1 MTPTNQEQ
9 GESVE
14 VTNSITY
21 EVVHGWPKLPK
32 DCLLGQV
39 TGVGVDSH
47 DRVFVFHR
55 AEGIDLSGTGTM
67 VSNPTILCID
77 GLTGEILSTWGENL
91 FTIPHGL
98 TIDCEDNIW
107 VTDVGEERVLKF
119 SDAGDLLLVVGEKGV
134 PGLDGQHFNRPT
146 DIAVTPAG
154 EFYVSDGYG
163 NSRVAKFAAD
173 GTFLFDWG
181 EKGAGPGQ
189 FQTPHSITLDA
200 EGKVYVA
207 DRENARIQIF
217 DPDGHFIAQWKSAEL
232 GRPWGVQIGP
242 DNLLYVADG
251 GDWEPEGKPSSHVLK
266 LDLDGNILA
275 KWGSHGRYD
284 GQFVWAHE
292 VAVGSDGSVYVGDLL
307 GMRIQ
312 KFERRLRST

>member
-1 MTPTNQEQ
+1 M
-9 GESVE
+9 
-14 VTNSITY
+14 TNSSVAY
-21 EVVHGWPKLPK
+21 KVVHGWPKLPE
-32 DCLLGQV
+32 DYVFGQV

-47 DRVFVFHR
+47 DHVFVFHR
-55 AEGIDLSGTGTM
+55 AEGVKPSEIDTP
-67 VSNPTILCID
+67 VSSSTILHID
-77 GLTGEILSTWGENL
+77 GATGEIISTWGENL
-91 FTIPHGL
+91 FTWPHGL
-98 TIDCEDNIW
+98 TVDCKDNIW
-107 VTDVGEERVLKF
+107 VTDTGERVLKF
-119 SDAGDLLLVVGEKGV
+119 TNAGELLLVVGEKGV
-134 PGLDGQHFNRPT
+134 AGLDGQHFDRPT

-181 EKGAGPGQ
+181 EKGIGPGQ

-217 DPDGHFIAQWKSAEL
+217 DPDGHFITQWKSAEL

-251 GDWEPEGKPSSHVLK
+251 GDWEPDRKPSSHVLK

-275 KWGSHGRYD
+275 RWGSHGRYD

-292 VAVGSDGSVYVGDLL
+292 VAVGSDGSAYVGDLL

-312 KFERRLRST
+312 KFGRLLRST